1 VVEQQATAVL
11 VATVTLATPLLLA
24 ALGALL
30 SDRSGVFAIGMEGY
44 MLIGAFTAVAGSHF
58 GGQWLGLAGGMTGG
72 LAAAAVY
79 ALLAIALRV
88 DQVIAGIAIDI
99 LALGATTY
107 FNGLL
112 VAGGEAGTYVQK
124 VEGLNRIAVPGLA
137 GLPVLGASFFDQN
150 LLVYVAVVLVV
161 VVRLVLSNTY
171 AGLSLRATG
180 ENPLASEVRGIS
192 VIRTRWI
199 AVLLSGTLG
208 GLAGTALSLGVVH
221 TFVDNMTAGR
231 GFIALAAV
239 FFAGWRPL
247 VVLGACALFG
257 AGDAA
262 QLYVNS
268 LGLQWAPQLVAMF
281 PYVITLVVLAGFVGR
296 RPHPAALGHPFS
308 RERR

>member
-1 VVEQQATAVL
+1 MAEQQLTVVL
-11 VATVTLATPLLLA
+11 VATVTLMTPLLLA

-44 MLIGAFTAVAGSHF
+44 MLIGAFTAVMGSHVA
-58 GGQWLGLAGGMTGG
+58 GQWFGLLGGVAGG
-72 LAAAAVY
+72 AATALVY
-79 ALLAIALRV
+79 AILVIQLRV

-107 FNGLL
+107 FNGLF
-112 VAGGEAGTYVQK
+112 VAANAGSSYVQK
-124 VEGLNRIAVPGLA
+124 VEGLSQLPLLLLSRI
-137 GLPVLGASFFDQN
+137 PVVGPALFDQN
-150 LLVYVAVVLVV
+150 VLVYAAILLAFGVRLFFGYTGLGLVV
-161 VVRLVLSNTY
+161 
-171 AGLSLRATG
+171 RATG

-192 VIRTRWI
+192 VYTVRYS
-199 AVLLSGTLG
+199 AVVVSGVLG

-221 TFVDNMTAGR
+221 TFVDNMVAGR

-247 VVLGACALFG
+247 GVLGACLLFG

-268 LGLQWAPQLVAMF
+268 LGLKWAPQLVAMF
-281 PYVITLVVLAGFVGR
+281 PYVITLAVLALFVGR
-296 RPHPAALGHPFS
+296 RPHPAALGQPFS
-308 RERR
+308 REQR